1 MSEPAPD
8 NSGLSPSVSAQS
20 TLSPF
25 LQALQSNDI
34 ETLTQLRHALRT
46 PLNQIIGYSE
56 MLLEDA
62 DSGVAGWL

>member
-1 MSEPAPD
+1 MSEPTSSSS
-8 NSGLSPSVSAQS
+8 SGGMKEPVIAQG

-56 MLLEDA
+56 MLMESIDDLKA
-62 DSGVAGWL
+62 